1 MKRIVILGATGSV
14 GTNTLAVVR
23 DNPGS
28 FEVAGIAARR
38 ASDSLA
44 ALAKEFPGAA
54 VAMAEEDDGSFGRSL
69 SAGSRRAPLYSGAD
83 AATRLVRETETDICV
98 AAMGGTAGL
107 HPAFAAAEKGLRILL
122 ANKEVL
128 VSAGRLFMDA
138 VRAGGAKVLPLDS
151 EHTALWQCLEG
162 RDRDDVERLVIT
174 ASGGPF
180 RTWTAEQMAEAA
192 PADAIN
198 HPVWRMGAKISVD
211 SATLANK
218 ALEVIEAHVLFGIA
232 PDAIDILV
240 HPQSAVHGMVE
251 FTDGSVLAHMGVCDM
266 RQPIS
271 YMLFY
276 PRRRPVKLPRFDLA
290 RIARLDFAEPD
301 SDRFPHLKLGLDA
314 CRKGGGYPALYNAA
328 NETAV
333 ELFLRG
339 RLTYPGMA
347 LALTSAMSMNVR
359 DTLASLDDVT
369 DIHEQA
375 RQAVLLYA
383 KTYHHAPV

>member
-1 MKRIVILGATGSV
+1 MRRIVILGATGSV
-14 GTNTLAVVR
+14 GTNTLSVVR
-23 DNPGS
+23 DNSSS

-44 ALAKEFPGAA
+44 ALAGEFPHAA
-54 VAMAEEDDGSFGRSL
+54 VAVAEDADGSFSRTLAASGRTG
-69 SAGSRRAPLYSGAD
+69 AVYSGTD
-83 AATRLVRETETDICV
+83 AATKLVRDTGADTCV

-107 HPAFAAAEKGLRILL
+107 HPTFAAAEKGLRILL

-162 RDRDDVERLVIT
+162 RNRGEVERVIIT

-180 RTWTAEQMAEAA
+180 RTWTADQMATAT
-192 PADAIN
+192 PTDAVN

-218 ALEVIEAHVLFGIA
+218 ALEVIEAHVLFDLP

-251 FTDGSVLAHMGVCDM
+251 FADGSVLAHMGVCDM

-276 PRRRPVKLPRFDLA
+276 PRRKPVKLPRFDLA
-290 RIARLDFAEPD
+290 RIGRLDFAAPD
-301 SDRFPHLKLGLDA
+301 LDRFPHLRMGLDA
-314 CRKGGGYPALYNAA
+314 CRRGGGYPALYNAA

-333 ELFLRG
+333 ELFLHG
-339 RLTYPGMA
+339 NLTYPGMA
-347 LALTSAMSMNVR
+347 LAVAKAMETNVR
-359 DTLASLDDVT
+359 NELATLDDVT
-369 DIHEQA
+369 TIHEQA
-375 RQAVLLYA
+375 RQAVLRFA
-383 KTYHHAPV
+383 SR